1 MALPARQQAIYWGIA
16 AVIFLLVFWALGDV
30 LLPFVMGAAI
40 AYLLDPVAD
49 RLEAIGLSRTR
60 AVLLISLTALILLL
74 PLALF
79 VLNVIVSQVSA
90 LTSISFSPEKIMEI
104 QERLVSILPAAIGE
118 NINLQ
123 KTFEDIA
130 AFIRPR
136 AESLFQSVG
145 KSLLG
150 VLMSSAMS
158 LVNIIV
164 LIVVVPVVAV
174 YMLLDWDHMIERIDG
189 LLPRD
194 HAQTIRGLAKE
205 IDRTL
210 SAFVRGMGSVCLILG
225 TYYAFTLWMV
235 GLSFGFAVG
244 FFAGLVTFIPYL
256 GSLMGGA
263 LAIGL
268 GIFEFWGE
276 WDKLALVA
284 GIFFLGQVIEGNY
297 LTPKLVGGS
306 VGLHPVWLLL
316 ALSVFGALFGFVGM
330 LIAVPVAA
338 SIGVLVR
345 FGAGQYMAGPL
356 YKGAIGKKTKTGKD
370 DTR

>member
-1 MALPARQQAIYWGIA
+1 MDLSARQQALYWGSA
-16 AVIFLLVFWALGDV
+16 TVLFLLVFWTLSDV

-49 RLEAIGLSRTR
+49 RLEAIGLNRTK
-60 AVLLISLTALILLL
+60 AVLVITLAALILLL

-79 VLNVIVSQVSA
+79 ILNVVFVQLGA
-90 LTSISFSPEKIMEI
+90 LTSISFSPDKITEI
-104 QERLVSILPAAIGE
+104 QQRLVSILPAAIGE
-118 NINLQ
+118 NLDLE

-136 AESLFQSVG
+136 AETLFQSVG

-150 VLMSSAMS
+150 ALMSSAMS
-158 LVNIIV
+158 LANIII
-164 LIVVVPVVAV
+164 LILVVPVVTI
-174 YMLLDWDHMIERIDG
+174 YMLLDWDNMITRIDA
-189 LLPRD
+189 LMPRN
-194 HAQTIRGLAKE
+194 HVTNIRALASE

-225 TYYAFTLWMV
+225 TYYAFSLWMV

-244 FFAGLVTFIPYL
+244 FFAGLITFIPYL
-256 GSLMGGA
+256 GSIMGGA

-276 WDKLALVA
+276 WNKLAIIA
-284 GIFFLGQVIEGNY
+284 CIFFLGQIVEGNF

-316 ALSVFGALFGFVGM
+316 ALSTFGAFFGFVGM

-345 FGAGQYMAGPL
+345 FGADQYIAGSL
-356 YKGAIGKKTKTGKD
+356 YKGTCGKD
-370 DTR
+370 NTR

>member
-1 MALPARQQAIYWGIA
+1 M
-16 AVIFLLVFWALGDV
+16 
-30 LLPFVMGAAI
+30 
-40 AYLLDPVAD
+40 
-49 RLEAIGLSRTR
+49 GLSRTR

-90 LTSISFSPEKIMEI
+90 LTSISFSAEKIMEI

-150 VLMSSAMS
+150 ALMSSAMS

-205 IDRTL
+205 IDKTL

-316 ALSVFGALFGFVGM
+316 ALSGFGALFGFVGM

>member
-1 MALPARQQAIYWGIA
+1 MALPAKQQAIYWSSA
-16 AVIFLLVFWALGDV
+16 AVLFLLVFWALSDM
-30 LLPFVMGAAI
+30 LLPFVMGAAF

-49 RLEAIGLSRTR
+49 RLQAMGLNRTK
-60 AVLLISLTALILLL
+60 AVLIISLAALILLL
-74 PLALF
+74 PLTLF
-79 VLNVIVSQVSA
+79 VLNVLVAQLSA
-90 LTSISFSPEKIMEI
+90 LTSISFSPDKITEI
-104 QERLVSILPAAIGE
+104 QQRLVSILPAAIGE
-118 NINLQ
+118 NLDLQ
-123 KTFEDIA
+123 KTFEEIA
-130 AFIRPR
+130 DFIRPR
-136 AESLFQSVG
+136 AETLFQSAG

-150 VLMSSAMS
+150 ALMSSAMS
-158 LVNIIV
+158 LANIII
-164 LIVVVPVVAV
+164 LIVVVPVVTI
-174 YMLLDWDHMIERIDG
+174 YMLLDWDKMIVRIDT

-194 HAQTIRGLAKE
+194 HVTTIRALASE

-225 TYYAFTLWMV
+225 TYYAFSLWMV

-256 GSLMGGA
+256 GSIMGGA
-263 LAIGL
+263 LALGL

-276 WDKLALVA
+276 WNKLAVVA
-284 GIFFLGQVIEGNY
+284 GIFFLGQIFEGNF

-316 ALSVFGALFGFVGM
+316 ALSFFSAFFGFVGM

-345 FGAGQYMAGPL
+345 FGMDQYIAGSL
-356 YKGAIGKKTKTGKD
+356 YNGASGKD